1 MFSIINVVFIH
12 LYLLFRRQNYI
23 FYLKPPNYLRFFLFL
38 LLVYGKRPVSKVSVI
53 LPNVVSQY
61 VLNEVYHMLPYAKK
75 VYYNVIGIE
84 YIGII
89 IKKKEKKFAIWI
101 FLSIFAEKYCDMAK
115 YINPFTDV
123 GFKRIFGQ
131 ELSKPLLLDF
141 LNSLFEGEKHIV
153 NLTFLDKEQPALFEE
168 DRSLIYDI
176 YCETDEGEKIIVEM
190 QNKSQPFFKNRSIYY
205 VSESIARQGERG
217 SSWNYEID
225 SVYLVAFLNF
235 SPLDFKKQFRTDV
248 VLAEKDTKEQFSD
261 KLRMIYLQLPL
272 FKKEA
277 DECENQV
284 ERWIYLLKNMETL
297 NRLPWAAQSAVF
309 KKLESI
315 ADVSAMT
322 RAERLQYDEA
332 LKKYRDTI
340 SVFEGVRMEGRKEGI
355 VANARKMK
363 SYGFTLEMISDI
375 TGLTM
380 EEVRDL

>member
-1 MFSIINVVFIH
+1 
-12 LYLLFRRQNYI
+12 
-23 FYLKPPNYLRFFLFL
+23 
-38 LLVYGKRPVSKVSVI
+38 
-53 LPNVVSQY
+53 
-61 VLNEVYHMLPYAKK
+61 
-75 VYYNVIGIE
+75 
-84 YIGII
+84 
-89 IKKKEKKFAIWI
+89 
-101 FLSIFAEKYCDMAK
+101 MAK

-141 LNSLFEGEKHIV
+141 LNSLFEGEKRIV

-217 SSWNYEID
+217 SSWNYELD

-277 DECENQV
+277 EDCENQV

-315 ADVSAMT
+315 ADVGGMT

-340 SVFEGVRMEGRKEGI
+340 SVFEGVRLEGRMEGNAEGRLEEKIAIARNLKSMGMSISDVSKATGLSEEGI
-355 VANARKMK
+355 KV
-363 SYGFTLEMISDI
+363 L
-375 TGLTM
+375 
-380 EEVRDL
+380 